1 MNKFLSGSL
10 QSLLLKAVRK
20 RNPNLLGVA
29 KSILEGYYS
38 SFGKAS
44 LCQLINE
51 EFCENGVDQTFEPT
65 PFGYELER
73 LLDYVNR
80 LHIRR
85 ARNET
90 VDLNRRVMR

>member
-10 QSLLLKAVRK
+10 QSLLLKVVRK
-20 RNPNLLGVA
+20 RNPNLLGLA
-29 KSILEGYYS
+29 KSILEGHYS

-51 EFCENGVDQTFEPT
+51 EFCENGVDQNFEPT
-65 PFGYELER
+65 QFGYELER

-80 LHIRR
+80 LHIKRT
-85 ARNET
+85 RNET
-90 VDLNRRVMR
+90 VDLNRRAIR

>member
-1 MNKFLSGSL
+1 MNKFLNGSL
-10 QSLLLKAVRK
+10 QSLLLKVVRK
-20 RNPNLLGVA
+20 RNPNLLGLA

-51 EFCENGVDQTFEPT
+51 EFCENGVDQNFEPT
-65 PFGYELER
+65 QFGYELER

-80 LHIRR
+80 LHIKST
-85 ARNET
+85 RNET
-90 VDLNRRVMR
+90 VDLNRRAMR

>member
-1 MNKFLSGSL
+1 MNKFLNGSL
-10 QSLLLKAVRK
+10 QSLLLKVVRK
-20 RNPNLLGVA
+20 RNPNLLGLA
-29 KSILEGYYS
+29 KSILEGHYS

-51 EFCENGVDQTFEPT
+51 EFCENGVDQNFET
-65 PFGYELER
+65 TQFGYELER

-85 ARNET
+85 ERNET
-90 VDLNRRVMR
+90 VDLNRRAIR